1 MLDVGASIPDFSLK
15 ASDGRVV
22 TAEGLRGQRY
32 VLYFYPKDD
41 TPGCTKEACGFR
53 DQMPRFDGIRV
64 PVFGVSADT
73 DASHQKFA
81 AKYQLNFPLLA
92 DPELTL
98 LKALGVWVQKSMYG
112 KTYMG
117 VARATFVVDAEG
129 RIEKVWAKVS
139 PEGHAEEVLAYLGVK
154 TGPAKTVEKQ
164 ATSAKKAPAKKAA
177 SARKAAPAKVAA
189 AAKKAP
195 AKKAAAAGKTAA
207 AKKTSVKKATPAKKA
222 SVKKATAKKAAPA
235 SKARR

>member
-15 ASDGRVV
+15 ASDGRVI

-53 DQMPRFDGIRV
+53 DQMPRFDGAKV

-117 VARATFVVDAEG
+117 VARATFVVDPEG
-129 RIEKVWAKVS
+129 RIEKVWPKVN

-154 TGPAKTVEKQ
+154 AGSAKTAEKKT
-164 ATSAKKAPAKKAA
+164 ATAKKAPAKK
-177 SARKAAPAKVAA
+177 V
-189 AAKKAP
+189 
-195 AKKAAAAGKTAA
+195 AAAGKTAA
-207 AKKTSVKKATPAKKA
+207 AKKASVKKAAPAKNA
-222 SVKKATAKKAAPA
+222 TVKKATAKKSASATKSAPA
-235 SKARR
+235 GKARR

>member
-53 DQMPRFDGIRV
+53 DQMPRFEGAKV

-154 TGPAKTVEKQ
+154 AAPAKTEKQ
-164 ATSAKKAPAKKAA
+164 AASAKKAPAKKAA
-177 SARKAAPAKVAA
+177 SARKAAPAKTAA

-207 AKKTSVKKATPAKKA
+207 AKKATAKKTTPAKKA
-222 SVKKATAKKAAPA
+222 SAKKAAPA

>member
-154 TGPAKTVEKQ
+154 AGPAKTVEKQ
-164 ATSAKKAPAKKAA
+164 ATSAKKAA